1 MAAVKAAW
9 VCGKAEEDTADRKGH
24 SGSSLLCHMIS
35 SSVGLLNDR
44 LANQLGQQKAKAP
57 QASWGGGEHR
67 SQLKGSMLSKCALPD
82 NIKDTRMNS
91 LSLY

>member
-1 MAAVKAAW
+1 M
-9 VCGKAEEDTADRKGH
+9 CGKAEEDTADRKGH

-35 SSVGLLNDR
+35 SSAGLLNDR

-57 QASWGGGEHR
+57 QASLGGGHR
-67 SQLKGSMLSKCALPD
+67 GQLKGSMLSKCALPD
-82 NIKDTRMNS
+82 NIKGTTMNS

>member
-1 MAAVKAAW
+1 M
-9 VCGKAEEDTADRKGH
+9 CGKAEEDTADRKGH

-57 QASWGGGEHR
+57 QASWGGGGHR
-67 SQLKGSMLSKCALPD
+67 GQLKGSTLSKCALPH
-82 NIKDTRMNS
+82 NIESTTMNS
-91 LSLY
+91 LSSY